1 MKIFTLKNKSKMKY
15 TIIIDQ
21 LSAMEWGLNLTEA
34 AVFDFLYSIPSWG
47 TAKQIDGHIY
57 YLASRNKAIA
67 EIPVVSDKPDTLY
80 RIYRAIEEKELIV
93 FLKDGRNDM
102 IRLTDKGKTWN
113 SEKNPNSGDN
123 SEKNPV
129 ELGKKSELT
138 RKKIRQIS
146 ILSNNTTIDNN
157 YLVESFLKDLIAFV
171 DYVQNHMLVQ
181 LKKNFPE
188 NVAEAVYRIE
198 SNIFVEYWQARN
210 WRNKIGK
217 IKDFDA
223 TVGTWA
229 RHVYSV
235 MTNYG
240 KILASQ
246 KKEEESK
253 ASAGTGFK
261 RINRGEVPRTNFLNL
276 KLDEV

>member
-1 MKIFTLKNKSKMKY
+1 M
-15 TIIIDQ
+15 Q
-21 LSAMEWGLNLTEA
+21 WGLNLTEA

-47 TAKQIDGHIY
+47 TAKQIDGYIY

-102 IRLTDKGKTWN
+102 IRLTDKGKLWN
-113 SEKNPNSGDN
+113 SEKNPTFGDN
-123 SEKNPV
+123 SEKNPA
-129 ELGKKSELT
+129 ELGKKSELS

-146 ILSNNTTIDNN
+146 ILDNKDTIDNN

-171 DYVQNHMLVQ
+171 DYIQNQMLVQ
-181 LKKNFPE
+181 LKKNFSE

-198 SNIFVEYWQARN
+198 ANIFVEYWQARN
-210 WRNKIGK
+210 WRNKNGK

-229 RHVYSV
+229 RNGFSV
-235 MTNYG
+235 MSNYS
-240 KILASQ
+240 KILVSS
-246 KKEEESK
+246 KEQNGKEPGVGAE
-253 ASAGTGFK
+253 FK
-261 RINRGEVPRTNFLNL
+261 RIDRNQTPRTNFLNL
-276 KLDEV
+276 KFDEV